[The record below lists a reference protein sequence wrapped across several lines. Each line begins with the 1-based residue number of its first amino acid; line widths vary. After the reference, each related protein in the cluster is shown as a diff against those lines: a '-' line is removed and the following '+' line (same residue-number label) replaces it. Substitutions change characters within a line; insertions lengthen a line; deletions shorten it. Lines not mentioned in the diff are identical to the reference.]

1 MKGRSRAEIGFPQVA
16 LVTETQFGFAQVTP
30 YRNQDEVCDSTE
42 RTAAERPVSLLP
54 LRAKQ
59 PYQMS
64 WERRV

>member
-42 RTAAERPVSLLP
+42 RSVFE
-54 LRAKQ
+54 
-59 PYQMS
+59 
-64 WERRV
+64 